1 MDRAKEAAAWLAE
14 INGAYDSRTMAQDA
28 RIVND
33 SPEGWTFEVPRRTGE
48 TTRIEGARLSVGEL
62 ARAVSLAEAM
72 RERGD
77 MAGWVPAGE

>member
-1 MDRAKEAAAWLAE
+1 MDRAKEAAVWLAE